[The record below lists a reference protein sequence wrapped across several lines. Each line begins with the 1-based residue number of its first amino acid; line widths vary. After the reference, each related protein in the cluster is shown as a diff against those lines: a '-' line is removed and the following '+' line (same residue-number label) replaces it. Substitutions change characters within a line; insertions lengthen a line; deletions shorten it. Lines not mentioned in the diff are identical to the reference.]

1 MAATLNELAKVTPGA
16 FEKAVLEDL
25 LRQSKVLQMAPI
37 QSVNSLKITTARW
50 QTLPSVSTR
59 AVDGSW
65 SDSTG
70 KLENTQESLFVY
82 GGEINVDRVLEL
94 DKSVVESPLTTQT
107 KMKIAA
113 LAAKTTT
120 DFILGNHA
128 TDPYGIEGLKVR
140 VANAPSRQT
149 VDLGT
154 SSGTVTLKA
163 LADAASEHT
172 FIDGLHQLLHVIGA
186 TDTPGQCALY
196 MNETTY
202 LGVGRVL
209 RRLGLLDTTQDN
221 YGRVWKEFAGVKL
234 VDIGLQGDQ
243 STEIISNALYAD
255 AVGTEIYGV
264 RWGGNDGF
272 RVIQLAGTSPIPYD
286 PAGNEMQSKPS
297 KMRRIDWAIGLE
309 NRGKYAIGK
318 LHGFKMAAS

>member
-1 MAATLNELAKVTPGA
+1 MGCADVSKPLSLNILGQYVRDGAA
-16 FEKAVLEDL
+16 
-25 LRQSKVLQMAPI
+25 
-37 QSVNSLKITTARW
+37 
-50 QTLPSVSTR
+50 
-59 AVDGSW
+59 
-65 SDSTG
+65 
-70 KLENTQESLFVY
+70 
-82 GGEINVDRVLEL
+82 LEL

-286 PAGNEMQSKPS
+286 QRATRCRASRARCGASTGRS
-297 KMRRIDWAIGLE
+297 AWRIAVSTRLASCTASRWRRA
-309 NRGKYAIGK
+309 NRTPPRN
-318 LHGFKMAAS
+318 LLS